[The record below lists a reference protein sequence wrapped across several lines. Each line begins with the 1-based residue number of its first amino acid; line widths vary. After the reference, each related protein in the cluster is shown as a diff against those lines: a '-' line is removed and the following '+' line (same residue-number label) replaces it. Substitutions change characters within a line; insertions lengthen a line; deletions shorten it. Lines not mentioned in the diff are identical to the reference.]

1 MFCIAIPWIT
11 SALTATAATAAT
23 VATTVTATEAA
34 FIAGAT
40 AGYVATKSEEEE
52 K

>member
-1 MFCIAIPWIT
+1 MFLIALPWFA

-23 VATTVTATEAA
+23 AATTVTATEAA
-34 FIAGAT
+34 FIIGA
-40 AGYVATKSEEEE
+40 AVGYVATKSEEKE